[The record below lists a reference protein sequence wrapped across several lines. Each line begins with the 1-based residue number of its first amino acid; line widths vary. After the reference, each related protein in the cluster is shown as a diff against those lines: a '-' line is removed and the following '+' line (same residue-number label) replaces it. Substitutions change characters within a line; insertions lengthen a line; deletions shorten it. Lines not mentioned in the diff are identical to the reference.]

1 VAYPGG
7 AVFVELA
14 GLSEGELMVQEVAR
28 VLKVREWPNRPLA
41 DTLLEALCNKEMLLV
56 LDNCEHVI
64 EACAWFVERLLS
76 SCPRV
81 RVLATS
87 REPLDVAG
95 EMNRVVPALSLP
107 DPQRTP
113 AVEELEGYES
123 ARLFVERARH
133 RNPAFVLTPQNTQA
147 VAEICRRLEG
157 IPLAIELAAARVGLS
172 AEQIAERLD
181 DSLKLLTTGGRTTTP
196 RQQTLR
202 GALDWSYELLNESER
217 KLFWRLSMFADGWT
231 LESAE
236 AVGAG
241 EGIEKEE
248 VLDLLLRLIDKSL
261 VVETRAERAPRY
273 RMLEPVRQYAAQH
286 LEESGEADETRSRH
300 AAFFL
305 ALAEEAE
312 KNTGGEQ
319 HALWLGLL
327 EQEHDNFRAAL
338 SWAVEQ
344 GNAELGLQLS
354 ATLGGF
360 WFIRGHFSEGHR
372 WMKQTLENSCQTT
385 ELGHD
390 ATTELA
396 RAKALIYSGWL
407 AWERGDYEQSKK
419 FSEEGLRLSR
429 ELGDKAN
436 TAAALYSLG
445 VVAMIE
451 TEFERAEALLDEA
464 MSLQRALGD
473 KVGLARSITMLGL
486 NTAGKQDHIR
496 AQALHEEGL
505 PLAREAGDGLAIAFS
520 LGLGAIAALIR
531 EDHRQV
537 RELCEEGLELS
548 WQMGYKHAVVL
559 LLQIPAASAQAQG
572 KPVRSVRL
580 WGATEALR
588 EGIGDTFSPAER
600 HLYGHYIATAH
611 AQLDEETWE
620 AALAE
625 GGAMTPEQAI
635 EYALAEEE
643 EKPPALP
650 AAPISELAPTDKPA
664 GELTRR
670 EEEVAVLVGWGLT
683 NRQISQELSLS
694 ERTVHAHVRKILRK
708 LGLSSRTQVATWVAE
723 QQEV

>member
-1 VAYPGG
+1 
-7 AVFVELA
+7 
-14 GLSEGELMVQEVAR
+14 
-28 VLKVREWPNRPLA
+28 
-41 DTLLEALCNKEMLLV
+41 
-56 LDNCEHVI
+56 
-64 EACAWFVERLLS
+64 
-76 SCPRV
+76 
-81 RVLATS
+81 
-87 REPLDVAG
+87 
-95 EMNRVVPALSLP
+95 
-107 DPQRTP
+107 
-113 AVEELEGYES
+113 
-123 ARLFVERARH
+123 
-133 RNPAFVLTPQNTQA
+133 
-147 VAEICRRLEG
+147 
-157 IPLAIELAAARVGLS
+157 
-172 AEQIAERLD
+172 
-181 DSLKLLTTGGRTTTP
+181 
-196 RQQTLR
+196 
-202 GALDWSYELLNESER
+202 
-217 KLFWRLSMFADGWT
+217 
-231 LESAE
+231 
-236 AVGAG
+236 
-241 EGIEKEE
+241 
-248 VLDLLLRLIDKSL
+248 
-261 VVETRAERAPRY
+261 
-273 RMLEPVRQYAAQH
+273 
-286 LEESGEADETRSRH
+286 
-300 AAFFL
+300 
-305 ALAEEAE
+305 
-312 KNTGGEQ
+312 
-319 HALWLGLL
+319 
-327 EQEHDNFRAAL
+327 
-338 SWAVEQ
+338 
-344 GNAELGLQLS
+344 
-354 ATLGGF
+354 
-360 WFIRGHFSEGHR
+360 
-372 WMKQTLENSCQTT
+372 
-385 ELGHD
+385 
-390 ATTELA
+390 
-396 RAKALIYSGWL
+396 
-407 AWERGDYEQSKK
+407 
-419 FSEEGLRLSR
+419 
-429 ELGDKAN
+429 
-436 TAAALYSLG
+436 
-445 VVAMIE
+445 
-451 TEFERAEALLDEA
+451 
-464 MSLQRALGD
+464 
-473 KVGLARSITMLGL
+473 MLGL